1 MKYTM
6 NYTILALVLIFSFC
20 LVSTLGLVSA
30 QQTAATVKG
39 EADAPSF
46 QLYPKRVELV
56 PGEGYR
62 IKMTASTPSIYT
74 VETLTVS
81 INYPSG
87 WYWDTSTLPD
97 TYVIE
102 GTISDNPIILS
113 LADTL
118 PTAIFPAGR
127 RSVTDWISFTCP
139 IGASPRDYEIIAVA
153 NFGYTDIATG
163 RALTSFG
170 REDVVATVTSTAAM
184 GEAKKSQQ
192 QVEQANAKI
201 IEAQGKV
208 TVVDGMLSQAKAD
221 GKDVTYAESTLS
233 QAKASLQ
240 LARSTVNSNPTTA
253 LANADSALAQ
263 AQTAEN
269 MILQAEKKGLSIPIL
284 LVDVAAAI
292 AVAGVILVL
301 KRKR

>member
-1 MKYTM
+1 MKYKIVTM
-6 NYTILALVLIFSFC
+6 ILIAAFC

-46 QLYPKRVELV
+46 QLYPKRIELV

-62 IKMTASTPSIYT
+62 IKMTTSTPSIYR
-74 VETLTVS
+74 VDTLTVS
-81 INYPSG
+81 IIYPSG
-87 WYWDTSTLPD
+87 WFWDTSTATG

-102 GTISDNPIILS
+102 GSISDNPIIF
-113 LADTL
+113 TL
-118 PTAIFPAGR
+118 DRTPLNPGG
-127 RSVTDWISFTCP
+127 SVTDWISFTCP
-139 IGASPRDYEIIAVA
+139 IGTSPRDYEIIAVV

-170 REDVVATVTSTAAM
+170 REEVVVTVTSTAAM
-184 GEAKKSQQ
+184 EEAKKTQQ

-221 GKDVTYAESTLS
+221 KKDVTYAESTLN

-253 LANADSALAQ
+253 LANAESALAQ

-269 MILQAEKKGLSIPIL
+269 MILQAKKKGLSTEVLIG
-284 LVDVAAAI
+284 I
-292 AVAGVILVL
+292 AVVAIVIVGVGVVFLT
-301 KRKR
+301 RKKK

>member
-1 MKYTM
+1 
-6 NYTILALVLIFSFC
+6 
-20 LVSTLGLVSA
+20 VSA
-30 QQTAATVKG
+30 QQTAVTVKG
-39 EADAPSF
+39 EADAPSV

-62 IKMTASTPSIYT
+62 IKMTTSTPSIYN
-74 VETLTVS
+74 VNTLTVS

-87 WYWDTSTLPD
+87 WYWDTSTATG

-102 GTISDNPIILS
+102 GSISDNPIILTLERPL
-113 LADTL
+113 LA
-118 PTAIFPAGR
+118 G
-127 RSVTDWISFTCP
+127 SVTDWISFTCP
-139 IGASPRDYEIIAVA
+139 IDTPPRDYGIIAVA

-170 REDVVATVTSTAAM
+170 REDVVVTVTSTAAM

-192 QVEQANAKI
+192 QVEQTQAKI
-201 IEAQGKV
+201 VEAQGRIAMAE
-208 TVVDGMLSQAKAD
+208 GMLSQAKAE
-221 GKDVTYAESTLS
+221 GKDVSVAEVTIN

-240 LARSTVNSNPTTA
+240 LAQSTVNSNPTTA
-253 LANADSALAQ
+253 LANANNALTQ
-263 AQTAEN
+263 AQNAET
-269 MILQAEKKGLSIPIL
+269 MIFQAKKKGLSIPVL
-284 LVDVAAAI
+284 MVDVVAAI

>member
-1 MKYTM
+1 MKHTM
-6 NYTILALVLIFSFC
+6 KYTILALVLIFSFC

-56 PGEGYR
+56 PGAGYR
-62 IKMTASTPSIYT
+62 IKMTASTPTIYN
-74 VETLTVS
+74 VDTLTVS

-87 WYWDTSTLPD
+87 WYWDTSTAGN

-113 LADTL
+113 MAGTL
-118 PTAIFPAGR
+118 STAAGR
-127 RSVTDWISFTCP
+127 SSVTDWIRFTCP
-139 IGASPRDYEIIAVA
+139 IDTPPRDYEIIAVA

-170 REDVVATVTSTAAM
+170 REDVVVTVTSKSAM

-201 IEAQGKV
+201 IEAQGRLSV
-208 TVVDGMLSQAKAD
+208 AEGMLSQAKAE
-221 GKDVTYAESTLS
+221 GKDVSVAEVTIN

-240 LARSTVNSNPTTA
+240 LARTTVNSNPTTA
-253 LANADSALAQ
+253 LANAESALAQ
-263 AQTAEN
+263 AQTAET
-269 MILQAEKKGLSIPIL
+269 MIFQAEKKGLSIPVL
-284 LVDVAAAI
+284 MVDVVAAI
-292 AVAGVILVL
+292 AVAGVLLVL

>member
-1 MKYTM
+1 
-6 NYTILALVLIFSFC
+6 
-20 LVSTLGLVSA
+20 
-30 QQTAATVKG
+30 
-39 EADAPSF
+39 
-46 QLYPKRVELV
+46 
-56 PGEGYR
+56 
-62 IKMTASTPSIYT
+62 

-87 WYWDTSTLPD
+87 WYWDTSTAGN

-102 GTISDNPIILS
+102 GTISDNPIIL
-113 LADTL
+113 TL
-118 PTAIFPAGR
+118 DGPLGVGR
-127 RSVTDWISFTCP
+127 PSVTDWISFTCP
-139 IGASPRDYEIIAVA
+139 IGTSPRDYEIIAVA

-201 IEAQGKV
+201 IEAQGKL

>member
-1 MKYTM
+1 MKYKIVTV
-6 NYTILALVLIFSFC
+6 ILIAAFC

-46 QLYPKRVELV
+46 QLYPKRIELV

-62 IKMTASTPSIYT
+62 IKMTTSTPSIYR
-74 VETLTVS
+74 VDTLTVS
-81 INYPSG
+81 IIYPSG
-87 WYWDTSTLPD
+87 WFWDTSTATG

-102 GTISDNPIILS
+102 GSISDNPIIF
-113 LADTL
+113 TL
-118 PTAIFPAGR
+118 DRTPLNPGG
-127 RSVTDWISFTCP
+127 SVTDWISFTCP
-139 IGASPRDYEIIAVA
+139 IGTSPRNYEIIAVA

-170 REDVVATVTSTAAM
+170 REEVVVTVTSTAAM
-184 GEAKKSQQ
+184 GEAKKTQQ

-221 GKDVTYAESTLS
+221 KKDVTYAESTLS

-240 LARSTVNSNPTTA
+240 LARTTVNSNPTTA
-253 LANADSALAQ
+253 LANAESALAQ

-269 MILQAEKKGLSIPIL
+269 MILQAKKKGLSTEVLIG
-284 LVDVAAAI
+284 I
-292 AVAGVILVL
+292 AVVAIVIVGVGVVFLT
-301 KRKR
+301 RKKK

>member
-1 MKYTM
+1 MKYKIVTV
-6 NYTILALVLIFSFC
+6 ILIAAFC

-46 QLYPKRVELV
+46 QLYPKRIELV

-62 IKMTASTPSIYT
+62 IKMTTSTPSIYR
-74 VETLTVS
+74 VDTLTVS
-81 INYPSG
+81 IIYPSG
-87 WYWDTSTLPD
+87 WFWDTSTRTG

-102 GTISDNPIILS
+102 GSISDNPIIF
-113 LADTL
+113 TL
-118 PTAIFPAGR
+118 DRTPLNPGG
-127 RSVTDWISFTCP
+127 SVTDWISFTCP
-139 IGASPRDYEIIAVA
+139 IGTSPRDYEIIAVA

-201 IEAQGKV
+201 IEAQGKL

-240 LARSTVNSNPTTA
+240 LARTTVNSNPTTA
-253 LANADSALAQ
+253 LANAESALAQ
-263 AQTAEN
+263 ARNAEI
-269 MILQAEKKGLSIPIL
+269 MIPPDEDGWPIPIPTGIS
-284 LVDVAAAI
+284 VVAI
-292 AVAGVILVL
+292 VVAGALVMFRR
-301 KRKR
+301 RKR

>member
-1 MKYTM
+1 MKYKIVTV
-6 NYTILALVLIFSFC
+6 ILIAAFC

-46 QLYPKRVELV
+46 QLYPKRIELV
-56 PGEGYR
+56 PGEGCQ
-62 IKMTASTPSIYT
+62 IKMTASTPSIYS

-81 INYPSG
+81 IIYPSG
-87 WYWDTSTLPD
+87 WYWDTSIATN

-113 LADTL
+113 MAGTL
-118 PTAIFPAGR
+118 PNAITRR

-139 IGASPRDYEIIAVA
+139 IGTSPRDYEIIAVA

-170 REDVVATVTSTAAM
+170 RQDVVATVTSTAAI
-184 GEAKKSQQ
+184 GEAKKTQQ

-240 LARSTVNSNPTTA
+240 LARTTVNSNPTTA
-253 LANADSALAQ
+253 LANAESALAQ

-269 MILQAEKKGLSIPIL
+269 MILQAKKKGLSTEVLIG
-284 LVDVAAAI
+284 I
-292 AVAGVILVL
+292 AVVAIVIVGVGVVFLT
-301 KRKR
+301 RKKK